1 LSSRNTNPDQYYTI
15 RVSYG
20 YGGLLL
26 TWQTDEPATTQVRY
40 GLAPGNY
47 TQSAATPGFS
57 TAHAVALAGL
67 VDGKY
72 YAQIISVDQSGNQT
86 VGAEFS
92 FVIDTTAPQ
101 ISAITEPVLTGNNAR
116 VGWTTNEA
124 ATALIEFGTQAGV
137 YTGSIT
143 APAGTGPQQFALPGL
158 AWGTTYFVRIR
169 VNDSHGNV
177 TTSAEFSFTT
187 PRAVFLP
194 LIRR

>member
-1 LSSRNTNPDQYYTI
+1 MTYRAVCLEAKMTKIKRDIMLFQRVNLFILCAAYHELLNKLSTKLDQ
-15 RVSYG
+15 V
-20 YGGLLL
+20 
-26 TWQTDEPATTQVRY
+26 
-40 GLAPGNY
+40 
-47 TQSAATPGFS
+47 
-57 TAHAVALAGL
+57 
-67 VDGKY
+67 
-72 YAQIISVDQSGNQT
+72 
-86 VGAEFS
+86 
-92 FVIDTTAPQ
+92 APQ

-116 VGWTTNEA
+116 IGWTTNEV

-158 AWGTTYFVRIR
+158 AWGTTYFLRIR